1 MVWMRSDVDISTPLD
16 QGFRQSKAWF
26 WPWAVAGVFAV
37 AALALTEAPAWA
49 FALALVAW
57 CVVGALW
64 FRSDVVFVP
73 RHLAEQAPAAL
84 AKAVDEPESA
94 PSTVAGV
101 ALVNAEPAWRRW
113 ISGWYW
119 ETDAQGHLQAL
130 QPAGEKTDGLT
141 VQWDLLSEY
150 VGKKPAFLSIWPN
163 QGSNGVPE
171 NDLGRLAYCLT
182 HHTGWDAALD
192 LPWPASLSGLTPEG
206 EEAGDSW
213 RCALLGE
220 PRWAAQGHFQGFRG
234 VMRWLAPEPLAAPV
248 SLSAAVAR
256 PVADA
261 VVSQAE
267 AEAAAQSAHMR
278 EAEQEVLRYALSH
291 DLRAPL
297 RVVEG
302 FTRIVKED
310 YGKSLDKLG
319 NDHLE
324 RVLTAAA
331 RMNGMI
337 DAILAQAE
345 LAAEPLQRVAI
356 NLSAMAREIGAEQAA
371 LMQSQGKAPAQLV
384 VDDGLHV
391 DADPLLV
398 RRVLENLIS
407 NALKYSGKV
416 ETPRV
421 EVGVMPATNPA
432 VFFVRDN
439 GAGFDMQHADKL
451 FGMFQRLHSA
461 KDFPGTGVGLAGV
474 HNIVRRHGGRIW
486 AEAKPGQGACFYFTL
501 MDAVEAQQ
509 RAGRL

>member
-1 MVWMRSDVDISTPLD
+1 MR
-16 QGFRQSKAWF
+16 W
-26 WPWAVAGVFAV
+26 VAPDAG
-37 AALALTEAPAWA
+37 
-49 FALALVAW
+49 
-57 CVVGALW
+57 
-64 FRSDVVFVP
+64 
-73 RHLAEQAPAAL
+73 
-84 AKAVDEPESA
+84 SA
-94 PSTVAGV
+94 PDATGSAKPPQAAVGEAV
-101 ALVNAEPAWRRW
+101 PAH
-113 ISGWYW
+113 GGQ
-119 ETDAQGHLQAL
+119 DAQ
-130 QPAGEKTDGLT
+130 
-141 VQWDLLSEY
+141 
-150 VGKKPAFLSIWPN
+150 
-163 QGSNGVPE
+163 
-171 NDLGRLAYCLT
+171 
-182 HHTGWDAALD
+182 
-192 LPWPASLSGLTPEG
+192 
-206 EEAGDSW
+206 
-213 RCALLGE
+213 
-220 PRWAAQGHFQGFRG
+220 
-234 VMRWLAPEPLAAPV
+234 
-248 SLSAAVAR
+248 
-256 PVADA
+256 
-261 VVSQAE
+261 
-267 AEAAAQSAHMR
+267 MR

-310 YGKSLDKLG
+310 YGKALDKLG

-337 DAILAQAE
+337 DAILAQAQ

-356 NLSAMAREIGAEQAA
+356 DLTAMAREIGAEQLGAA
-371 LMQSQGKAPAQLV
+371 PGAMPSAARV
-384 VDDGLHV
+384 VVAEGLHI

-416 ETPRV
+416 EAPCV
-421 EVGVMPATNPA
+421 EVGVMPSTNPA

-501 MDAVEAQQ
+501 MGAVEAQQ
-509 RAGRL
+509 RAGRG